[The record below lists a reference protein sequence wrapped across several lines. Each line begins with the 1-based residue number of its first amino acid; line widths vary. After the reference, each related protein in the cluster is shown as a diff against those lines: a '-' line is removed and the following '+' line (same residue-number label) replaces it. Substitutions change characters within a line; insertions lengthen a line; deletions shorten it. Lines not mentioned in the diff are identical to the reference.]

1 MRSIPIHAV
10 KAPANDVVIHPYL
23 PTHPA
28 ILAIVAPRKSGKTT
42 LLVNLLT
49 RKEMFKNFFHIIH
62 IWSPTLMLDNKWQ
75 TVTKHLPEDCL
86 HMQFNDQEFLQI
98 MESFAEADENIKK
111 NKKKPNVLFVF
122 DDSASEKGLFSRSF
136 TSPAV
141 KAAFTGRHYN
151 ISMWIVS
158 QSYKAISPG
167 FRNNIFHWVIFD
179 TPNEKEGSKMAE
191 ELSGPLNSKQFLDL
205 LHKVTSEPYQFLYI
219 NFESAD
225 RNDVFRK
232 GFGPPLKIRGS
243 EVKNKRSLEFTR
255 NGDMY
260 QSDSEASEVDNV

>member
-1 MRSIPIHAV
+1 MAIPIHAV
-10 KAPANDVVIHPYL
+10 KAPAHDVVIHPYL

-62 IWSPTLMLDNKWQ
+62 IWSPTLLLDSKWQ
-75 TVTKHLPEDCL
+75 VVTKHLPDECL
-86 HMQFNDQEFLQI
+86 HMSFNDQEFLQL
-98 MESFAEADENIKK
+98 MNSFDDSEAKHNEKGPKK
-111 NKKKPNVLFVF
+111 TKKPNVLFVF
-122 DDSASEKGLFSRSF
+122 DDSASEKGLFSRNF
-136 TSPAV
+136 TSPTV

-179 TPNEKEGSKMAE
+179 TPNEREGAKMAE
-191 ELSGPLNSKQFLDL
+191 ELSGPLTSNQFLQL
-205 LHKVTSEPYQFLYI
+205 LSEVTREPYQFLYI
-219 NFESAD
+219 NFESANKQD
-225 RNDVFRK
+225 IFRK
-232 GFGPPLKIRGS
+232 GFGPPLSIAHSKALKN
-243 EVKNKRSLEFTR
+243 EKQVKNVVHWQDTA
-255 NGDMY
+255 
-260 QSDSEASEVDNV
+260 ASETDDE